1 MSTLLLVLV
10 VVGELKWMDQLDI
23 LQFDLTLHL
32 THRIYIICF
41 PFNTIIESY
50 TCLLKITTFNVTALI
65 VTNKSIVYKCK
76 N

>member
-65 VTNKSIVYKCK
+65 VTNKNIVYKCK